1 MRRGALGLTATA
13 VVLIAS
19 GVTVA
24 ACSVTSDTRSSYEI
38 GGTISKLDVRDPA
51 GKVEVTAGGGP
62 VRVTETVR
70 YSGREPRTSHTTD
83 SGTLRL
89 TNGGCGGHVHVCAV
103 DYQIRV
109 PAATSVEITNAAG
122 VIRLTDLAG
131 DLNIT
136 SNAGAVEGTGLSSA
150 HATVHD
156 NAGHVSLRYSA
167 APTRVTVTDDA
178 GAIEVRVPKDGAYA
192 VDASTDAGQTSIS
205 VPRDPGA
212 VRTISAHT
220 HAGKV
225 TIGT

>member
-1 MRRGALGLTATA
+1 MRRSVLGLTATA

-19 GVTVA
+19 GAAVA
-24 ACSVTSDTRSSYEI
+24 ACSVTSETRSSYEI
-38 GGTISKLDVRDPA
+38 GGTVTKLNVRDPA
-51 GKVEVTAGGGP
+51 GKVEVTAGDGP

-70 YSGREPRTSHTTD
+70 YSDGEPRTSHTTD

-89 TNGGCGGHVHVCAV
+89 TNGGCGGRVHVCTV

-109 PAATSVEITNAAG
+109 PAATSVEVTNATG

-131 DLNIT
+131 DLTIT
-136 SNAGAVEGTGLSSA
+136 TNAGAVEGTGLSSS

-167 APTRVTVTDDA
+167 APTRVSITDDA
-178 GAIEVRVPKDGAYA
+178 GAIEIRVPKDGAYV
-192 VDASTDAGQTSIS
+192 VDASTDAGHTSIS
-205 VPRDPGA
+205 VPRDPTA
-212 VRTISAHT
+212 TRTISAHT
-220 HAGKV
+220 HAGEV